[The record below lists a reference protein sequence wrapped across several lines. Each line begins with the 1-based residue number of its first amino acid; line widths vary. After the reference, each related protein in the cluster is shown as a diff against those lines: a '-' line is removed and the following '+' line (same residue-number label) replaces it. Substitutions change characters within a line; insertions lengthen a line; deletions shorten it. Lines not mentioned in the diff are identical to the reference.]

1 MSPQSWIHRQL
12 LSSLGTDKVYILLPF
27 PRPLSLITHVTHPLT
42 ERWNVMQR
50 QSPTGIL
57 KGSSHA
63 MVYVYRWLILSL
75 CWTLDR
81 MSSRGMVRKLGEMPI
96 GLFLIDWMIT
106 CFLKWIFQLNG
117 YVKRDKQ
124 YNISIS
130 AEQNCLHWQSHPSP
144 IDDRWV
150 LMYGSHATTY
160 LRVSAAHVSRCLIPL
175 LCQLI
180 SGCIQTY
187 IRVWT
192 QGRVSCHIIILL
204 FQLTDSQLQ
213 GSKE

>member
-130 AEQNCLHWQSHPSP
+130 AEQNCYTGSP
-144 IDDRWV
+144 ILRQSMIDEFWCMDHTLPPTCASARHMCHGVWYHCFV
-150 LMYGSHATTY
+150 NLSLDASKRTYVYGP
-160 LRVSAAHVSRCLIPL
+160 RVVSRV
-175 LCQLI
+175 I
-180 SGCIQTY
+180 S
-187 IRVWT
+187 
-192 QGRVSCHIIILL
+192 
-204 FQLTDSQLQ
+204 
-213 GSKE
+213 